1 MSTRIQLPSSRLLL
15 LAGCLAGAALSAQT
29 VTSEPFGEMPD
40 GTPVKLYTLT
50 NAHGL
55 VAKIT
60 NYGGIMT
67 ELHVPDRD
75 GQLGD
80 ILLGYDNLDGYLE
93 VTPYFNALIGR
104 YGNRIGDAT
113 FELDGK
119 TYELA
124 QNDGGNTLHGGVKG
138 YDKVVW
144 KARPLAGRAALELSR
159 LSPDGEEGYPGN
171 LEVKV
176 VYELSDDNALIITYE
191 AETDAPTVV
200 NLTQHNYYNL
210 RGVGRGNVLD
220 HELTIDA
227 DFYTPVDGGLIPT
240 GEIAPVAGT
249 PMDFTR
255 PKPIGSRLEA
265 DFEQLALGGGY
276 DHNWVLNK
284 DPSGNEL
291 TLAARLYE
299 PITGREMEVWT
310 TEPGLQFYGGNFLD
324 GTITGKGGAVYQYRY
339 GLCLETQ
346 HFPDSPNHPHFP
358 STRLD
363 PGETYRSQTIY
374 KFKTQ

>member
-1 MSTRIQLPSSRLLL
+1 MHPPLSSLPRLSG
-15 LAGCLAGAALSAQT
+15 LAAGLVLAASLSAQT
-29 VTSEPFGEMPD
+29 VTSEPFGTMPD
-40 GTPVKLYTLT
+40 GTKVELHTLT

-75 GQLGD
+75 GAMAD
-80 ILLGYDNLDGYLE
+80 ILLGYDHLEGYLE

-104 YGNRIGDAT
+104 YGNRIGNAT
-113 FELDGK
+113 FTLDGK

-124 QNDGGNTLHGGVKG
+124 ANDGANTLHGGVKG

-144 KARPLAGRAALELSR
+144 KARALPGRAALELTYR
-159 LSPDGEEGYPGN
+159 SPDGEEGYPGN
-171 LEVKV
+171 LDIKV

-210 RGVGRGNVLD
+210 RGQGRGSVLD
-220 HELTIDA
+220 HELMIDA
-227 DFYTPVDGGLIPT
+227 NLYTPVDAGLIPT
-240 GEIAPVAGT
+240 GELASVAGT
-249 PMDFTR
+249 PMDFR
-255 PKPIGSRLEA
+255 QPKPIGSRIEA
-265 DFEQLALGGGY
+265 DFEQLAFGLGY

-284 DPSGNEL
+284 SANGEL
-291 TLAARLYE
+291 TFAARLYE
-299 PITGREMEVWT
+299 PTSGREMEVWT

-324 GTITGKGGAVYQYRY
+324 GSITGKGGAVYHFRY